1 MSLLRPTQEEMMKL
15 VTLWR
20 LGSAGKDGG
29 GAYITAARTKLNAD
43 TLKKEQEYIW
53 ANG

>member
-20 LGSAGKDGG
+20 LGSEGKDGG
-29 GAYITAARTKLNAD
+29 GAYITAAWTKL
-43 TLKKEQEYIW
+43 L
-53 ANG
+53 